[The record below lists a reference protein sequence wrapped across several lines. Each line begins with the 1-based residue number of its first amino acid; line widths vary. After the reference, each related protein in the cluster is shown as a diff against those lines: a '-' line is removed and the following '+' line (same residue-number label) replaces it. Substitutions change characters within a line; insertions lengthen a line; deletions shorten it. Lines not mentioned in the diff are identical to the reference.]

1 MLKNLKWNALLTAL
15 VYIVAGVVL
24 IMYPDKVQD
33 VICNIIGIVG
43 IILGVVRIFMYLAA
57 NAADAVY
64 RNDFVEGVALILI
77 GALII
82 YQKTVVQTLMPF
94 IVAIII
100 IVDGFV
106 KLQDGI
112 DAKRLGYDKSFIY
125 VIIATISIVV
135 GLIVMFNLVETS
147 NLLFQILG
155 AGLIYCGATDIVSVI
170 FIAKRV
176 QKYVAAKQKAAEF
189 EEKKASAA
197 DAEIIAD
204 TTTSNDTS
212 TTDTPEE

>member
-1 MLKNLKWNALLTAL
+1 MLKNLKWNAILTAL
-15 VYIVAGVVL
+15 IYIVAGVVL

-77 GALII
+77 GVLII
-82 YQKTVVQTLMPF
+82 YQKAVVQTLMPF

-112 DAKRLGYDKSFIY
+112 DAKRLGYDKSYIY

-147 NLLFQILG
+147 NLIFQILG
-155 AGLIYCGATDIVSVI
+155 GGLIYCGATDIVSVI

-176 QKYVAAKQKAAEF
+176 QKYVAAKQKTEEF
-189 EEKKASAA
+189 EEKKANAVDA
-197 DAEIIAD
+197 DIIEDNATNND
-204 TTTSNDTS
+204 NFSNDN
-212 TTDTPEE
+212 PQA

>member
-15 VYIVAGVVL
+15 IYIVAGVVL

-176 QKYVAAKQKAAEF
+176 QKYVTAKQKAEEF
-189 EEKKASAA
+189 EEKKANAV

-204 TTTSNDTS
+204 TTTSSDTS

>member
-176 QKYVAAKQKAAEF
+176 QKYVVAKQKAAEF
-189 EEKKASAA
+189 EEKKASAV